1 MLARDINS
9 TFHQEATSYLAS
21 YKTEGEVTTIKKK
34 RVTSYQKH
42 YHPEERSGICVIR
55 RKGESD
61 DELLK
66 RFRKKFSKSGLA
78 KELRDR
84 MYYEKP
90 SDKRRR
96 KKMQSIRL
104 IQREQ
109 KKMEE
114 MQERYEKFK
123 QKKARMNAKRKRKE
137 MKHDNSSSRQNRSR
151 SYEANKNHKR
161 VSAA

>member
-1 MLARDINS
+1 MLARNIES
-9 TFHQEATSYLAS
+9 TFHQEATSFS
-21 YKTEGEVTTIKKK
+21 DSFNEQTVREVKPIKK
-34 RVTSYQKH
+34 VTSYHKH
-42 YHPEERSGICVIR
+42 YYPEEHSGICVVR

-104 IQREQ
+104 LQRE
-109 KKMEE
+109 EE
-114 MQERYEKFK
+114 KREEAEIRYEKFK
-123 QKKARMNAKRKRKE
+123 QKKAKVFAKKRRKE
-137 MKHDNSSSRQNRSR
+137 RQDDKSSSRQDYS
-151 SYEANKNHKR
+151 SVYEGDKD
-161 VSAA
+161 